1 MTDIRKLT
9 DEELF
14 NHLSAVVNEV
24 SDEDKWDAIIDE
36 ITRRL
41 SLNTQVRVA
50 IEAGCRPVLRFRQSV
65 LDKPGL
71 YYCIQT
77 DGRFSELIVQPWKT
91 KDEVLKCCK
100 SLGLTAEFVEGEK
113 DGK

>member
-1 MTDIRKLT
+1 MTDKMTLDDIIK
-9 DEELF
+9 ELYNQLDYRHGDIGVGF
-14 NHLSAVVNEV
+14 QSCIHYLE
-24 SDEDKWDAIIDE
+24 
-36 ITRRL
+36 TH
-41 SLNTQVRVA
+41 RVA
-50 IEAGCRPVLRFRQSV
+50 IEAGCRPVLRFRQSI